1 MSILNKKKNLA
12 SSDKTIILGGGCF
25 WGVEAYFQRLKG
37 VTSTE
42 VGYANGN
49 IKDPTYEQVC
59 SGEASH
65 VEAVLITYNKE
76 ITLKKLLEHLFRII
90 DPFSVNKQGGDI
102 GIQYRTGVYYK
113 DCEDLDIITEFIND
127 FEAKVKR
134 KTAVKVKPLYNYYEA
149 EAYHQKYLDKHVG
162 GYCHVDLNLLRKE
175 EMK

>member
-12 SSDKTIILGGGCF
+12 SNDKTIIVGGGCF

-37 VTSTE
+37 VTYTE

-49 IKDPTYEQVC
+49 IENPTYEQVC

-65 VEAVLITYNKE
+65 VEAVYIKYDNT
-76 ITLKKLLEHLFRII
+76 ITLTKILEHLFRII
-90 DPFSVNKQGGDI
+90 DPYSVNKQGGDI
-102 GIQYRTGVYYK
+102 GIQYRTGVYYV
-113 DCEDLDIITEFIND
+113 DEEDLLEIMKFIKD
-127 FEAKVKR
+127 FEKKHER
-134 KTAVKVKPLYNYYEA
+134 KTAVEVKPLYNYYEA